1 MATSDIFRSMYYLP
15 AKKMPSY
22 KRIYSDGR

>member
-1 MATSDIFRSMYYLP
+1 MAASDIFRSMYDLL